1 MNLFRLLCLFCVL
14 RPIFSS
20 SDIVNWTIA
29 GARMSDVFGIAVSYL
44 FIIVFLANLKRIR
57 LDLITLLILMFCG
70 YMLIS
75 LTWAPEVREVMKLV
89 LPFSIFFIARM
100 IEPDEK
106 KLQVLAGCLVLG
118 FIFPVV
124 MSSILIVNGKSADL
138 TIFQTGIV
146 RYKGVFNGTHTLAHS
161 MFICIFASLLYLQLS
176 FRKGKPSR
184 LMIVGIAALSVLA
197 VYNIYFS
204 YTRTVFVG
212 LAAFLLIFFY
222 YNRNYRLL
230 PCTILATGAIA
241 VFSGMAKKIFFDV
254 YEPLVGKVKTF
265 DNMGSGR
272 IGGWKSILENFLNS
286 NIEEQMRGH
295 GISSRA
301 TITSGA
307 HFGGSHNDW
316 LAVLVSFGYI
326 GFLLY
331 LTLFC
336 SIVLRMLFSS
346 LDRALR
352 APFISFVCTV
362 AIMNLLSNSYLTR
375 FELAQYFCLVVGLFY
390 GLDDVHRKAS
400 AKKMMRT

>member
-1 MNLFRLLCLFCVL
+1 
-14 RPIFSS
+14 
-20 SDIVNWTIA
+20 
-29 GARMSDVFGIAVSYL
+29 MSDVFGIAVSYL

-75 LTWAPEVREVMKLV
+75 LIWAPQVREVMRLV
-89 LPFSIFFIARM
+89 LPFGIFFIARM

-106 KLQVLAGCLVLG
+106 RLKVLAGCLILG
-118 FIFPVV
+118 FTFPVV
-124 MSSILIVNGKSADL
+124 MSSLLIISGKSVDA
-138 TIFQTGIV
+138 TIFWTGLV
-146 RYKGVFNGTHTLAHS
+146 RYQGAFNGAHTLAHS
-161 MFICIFASLLYLQLS
+161 MFICLFGCLLYLLLS
-176 FRKGKPSR
+176 FRKGKPPR
-184 LMIVGIAALSVLA
+184 MMIIGITALSILA
-197 VYNIYFS
+197 VYNLYCS

-222 YNRNYRLL
+222 YNRNYRLFS
-230 PCTILATGAIA
+230 CSILATGAMA

-254 YEPLVGKVKTF
+254 YEPLVGTVKTF

-272 IGGWKSILENFLNS
+272 IGGWKRILENFLSS
-286 NIEEQMRGH
+286 NIEEQIRGL

-301 TITSGA
+301 TITSVA

-316 LAVLVSFGYI
+316 LSVLVCFGYI

>member
-1 MNLFRLLCLFCVL
+1 MNLFRLLCLFCIL
-14 RPIFSS
+14 RPIFSA
-20 SDIVNWTIA
+20 SDVVNWTIA

-75 LTWAPEVREVMKLV
+75 LIWAPEVREVMRLV
-89 LPFSIFFIARM
+89 LPFGIFFIARM
-100 IEPDEK
+100 IEPDEERLK
-106 KLQVLAGCLVLG
+106 VLAGCLILG
-118 FIFPVV
+118 FILPVV
-124 MSSILIVNGKSADL
+124 MSTLLIISGKSVDA

-146 RYKGVFNGTHTLAHS
+146 RYRGVFNGSHTLAHS
-161 MFICIFASLLYLQLS
+161 MFICLFASFLYLQLA

-184 LMIVGIAALSVLA
+184 KMIIGIAALSVLA
-197 VYNIYFS
+197 VFNIYYS

-212 LAAFLLIFFY
+212 LAAFLFVFFY
-222 YNRNYRLL
+222 YNHNYRLL
-230 PCTILATGAIA
+230 SCSILVTSIIAI
-241 VFSGMAKKIFFDV
+241 FSGMAKKIFFDV

-286 NIEEQMRGH
+286 NIEEQIRGL

-352 APFISFVCTV
+352 APFISFVCIV
-362 AIMNLLSNSYLTR
+362 AIMNLASNSYLTYDLNLPSI
-375 FELAQYFCLVVGLFY
+375 FAWLLVYFTGLMTST
-390 GLDDVHRKAS
+390 GKQVR
-400 AKKMMRT
+400 RN